1 MSDAVISAVS
11 SRTGPARPSV
21 AAPRPQRADARR
33 NFEAV
38 LAAAK
43 LAFAQK
49 GADASLEEIAR
60 QAGVGIGTLYRNF
73 PTRSDLIN
81 AVYVDEV
88 EELCRSVDDLD
99 DLLPWDALMVWLRSF
114 VAYCNNKRALVDG
127 VNHDSELFAKAKE
140 AMYATPVPLLE
151 RAQASGDVRSD
162 LAIEDVMY
170 LVSGLMSVTYRSE
183 EQRERVL
190 ALALD
195 GIRPPAGK

>member
-1 MSDAVISAVS
+1 M
-11 SRTGPARPSV
+11 PPRPSV

-43 LAFAQK
+43 LAFAEK
-49 GADASLEEIAR
+49 GADASLEDIAR

-88 EELCRSVDDLD
+88 EELCRSAEDLD
-99 DLLPWDALMVWLRSF
+99 DLPPWDALMVWLRSF
-114 VAYCNNKRALVDG
+114 VEYCAHKRALVEG
-127 VNHDSELFAKAKE
+127 LNRDSELFTTARD
-140 AMYATPVPLLE
+140 AMYASPVPLLA
-151 RAQASGDVRSD
+151 RAQASGDVRND
-162 LAIEDVMY
+162 LEIEDLMY
-170 LVSGLMSVTYRSE
+170 LVTGLMSVTYRSD

-190 ALALD
+190 TLALD
-195 GIRPPAGK
+195 GIRPQ